1 MSRNGQVQ
9 EMHGAGDERCSKMKE
24 ESRMIEA
31 HGLTKRYGSTL
42 AVDNLSFVVAPGRVT
57 GFLGPNGAGKSTT
70 LRLILGL
77 DSPDDGAVTVG
88 GRAYKSLERPL
99 YNVGALLDAGAVH
112 GGRSA
117 YNHLLWLAKSNGI
130 NRGRVEEVLDTVG
143 LTKVARKRVGTF
155 SLGMRQRLGIG
166 AALLGDPD
174 VLILDE
180 PVNGLDPEGIVWV
193 RNLLRSLAAEG
204 RTVFVSSHLM
214 AEMAQT
220 ADRVI
225 VIGRGRLLVEANIE
239 DLLRRSAQS
248 FVRVR
253 STQDA
258 RLQELLAWEGAKSS
272 LAADGA
278 LSVTGLA
285 AARIGDLAGMNGIYL
300 HELSPCNASLEDVYM
315 ALTRDSVECRS
326 ANDGVL
332 DTPLLASAAA

>member
-1 MSRNGQVQ
+1 
-9 EMHGAGDERCSKMKE
+9 MKE

-117 YNHLLWLAKSNGI
+117 YNHLLCLAKSNGI

-315 ALTRDSVECRS
+315 ALTRDSVEYRS